1 MSLVCQLSGHG
12 VGKSIVEHQRLLDSE
27 GPGRF
32 FGRELV
38 VAGKTNAD
46 FRSLAFG
53 LGILRAYQHVEFKMS
68 SWDVS
73 QFFLPTNMIGVV

>member
-1 MSLVCQLSGHG
+1 MMSLVCQLSGHG

-38 VAGKTNAD
+38 VAGRNQCRFLIISIWIGNIK
-46 FRSLAFG
+46 
-53 LGILRAYQHVEFKMS
+53 GIS
-68 SWDVS
+68 
-73 QFFLPTNMIGVV
+73 TCGV